1 MRRSFSGKYVWNTA
15 HDLLFFPQALEPSH
29 SAEEITAT
37 IFQGQLNAILKLPAE
52 EVVGVRSRMTEDQF
66 KRANETDFEFS
77 KASAYQ
83 IMGAELV
90 MFAFSR
96 K

>member
-37 IFQGQLNAILKLPAE
+37 IFQGQLNAILNLPAQE
-52 EVVGVRSRMTEDQF
+52 GVRSRMTEDQF
-66 KRANETDFEFS
+66 ERANETDFEFS
-77 KASAYQ
+77 KALAYQ

>member
-15 HDLLFFPQALEPSH
+15 HDLLFFPQALEPSY

-37 IFQGQLNAILKLPAE
+37 IFQGQLNAILDLPAQE
-52 EVVGVRSRMTEDQF
+52 GVRSRMTEDQF

-77 KASAYQ
+77 KALAYQ